1 MLSQAGKLVTEL
13 PTQDNRGEE
22 YVGVSEG
29 RSTKAPG
36 ARRRGRRWLLPL
48 FLLSPALALLLGI
61 VAYPIA
67 RAVWLSFHRLEILR
81 PDLSLNVGFDNYR
94 ELLRDPVIRIALQN
108 SIVWVVGVVLFQ
120 FLGGLGGALVL
131 NRRFAGRGIIR
142 GLALIPWATPSVLVA
157 LMWTWMLDGNY
168 GLINDLLV
176 KVRILSRFQPWLAQ
190 PWSALPG
197 VMLADIWQ
205 GVPFFSVMLLAALQ
219 AIPEDLF
226 EAARIDGASAWR
238 VLRHVTLPL
247 LLPTILI
254 TTMLRM
260 IWTANYMDLIMI
272 MTGGGPGYS
281 SLTIPLHAYYTAY
294 KRLDFGYGSAIAI
307 VQVAILGVA
316 IGFYLRQLRRNEAM
330 VQ

>member
-1 MLSQAGKLVTEL
+1 MRSPRRSSAKAFGKS
-13 PTQDNRGEE
+13 G
-22 YVGVSEG
+22 
-29 RSTKAPG
+29 
-36 ARRRGRRWLLPL
+36 RGRGWLLPL
-48 FLLSPALALLLGI
+48 FLLSPALVLLLGI

-67 RAVWLSFHRLEILR
+67 RAIWLSFHRLEIFR
-81 PDLSLNVGFDNYR
+81 PDLSQYVGLDHYR
-94 ELLRDPVIRIALQN
+94 GLLQDPVIRIALQN

-120 FLGGLGGALVL
+120 FLGGMVGALIL
-131 NRRFAGRGIIR
+131 NQRFPGRAIVR

-168 GLINDLLV
+168 GLVNDLLV
-176 KVRILSRFQPWLAQ
+176 KAGILSRFQPWLAQ
-190 PWSALPG
+190 PWSALPA
-197 VMLADIWQ
+197 VILAVGWQ
-205 GVPFFSVMLLAALQ
+205 GIPFFAVMLLAALQ

-238 VLRHVTLPL
+238 VFLHVTLPL

-281 SLTIPLHAYYTAY
+281 SLTLPLHAYYTAY
-294 KRLDFGYGSAIAI
+294 KRLDFGYGSTIAI
-307 VQVAILGVA
+307 VQVLILAAAIVA
-316 IGFYLRQLRRNEAM
+316 YLRQLRKNEVM

>member
-1 MLSQAGKLVTEL
+1 
-13 PTQDNRGEE
+13 
-22 YVGVSEG
+22 
-29 RSTKAPG
+29 
-36 ARRRGRRWLLPL
+36 
-48 FLLSPALALLLGI
+48 LLSPALVLLLGI

-81 PDLSLNVGFDNYR
+81 PDLSQYVGLDNYR
-94 ELLRDPVIRIALQN
+94 ALLQDSVMRIALQN
-108 SIVWVVGVVLFQ
+108 SAVWVMGVVLFQ
-120 FLGGLGGALVL
+120 LLGGLVGALIL
-131 NRRFAGRGIIR
+131 NQRFPGRAVVR

-176 KVRILSRFQPWLAQ
+176 KVGILSRFQPWLAQ
-190 PWSALPG
+190 PWSALPA
-197 VMLADIWQ
+197 VILADVWQ
-205 GVPFFSVMLLAALQ
+205 GIPFFAVMLLAALQ
-219 AIPEDLF
+219 GIPEDLF
-226 EAARIDGASAWR
+226 EAARIDGASPWR
-238 VLRHVTLPL
+238 VFRHVTLPL

-281 SLTIPLHAYYTAY
+281 SLTVPLHAYYTAY
-294 KRLDFGYGSAIAI
+294 KRLDFGYGSTIAI
-307 VQVAILGVA
+307 VQVAILAGA
-316 IGFYLRQLRRNEAM
+316 IVFYLRQLRRNEVM

>member
-1 MLSQAGKLVTEL
+1 MRSPRRYSAKAS
-13 PTQDNRGEE
+13 RGN
-22 YVGVSEG
+22 G
-29 RSTKAPG
+29 
-36 ARRRGRRWLLPL
+36 RGRRWLLPL
-48 FLLSPALALLLGI
+48 FLLSPALVLLLGI

-67 RAVWLSFHRLEILR
+67 RAIWLSFHRLEILR
-81 PDLSLNVGFDNYR
+81 PDLSQYVGLDNYR
-94 ELLRDPVIRIALQN
+94 ALLQDSVMRIALQN
-108 SIVWVVGVVLFQ
+108 SAVWVAGVVLFQ
-120 FLGGLGGALVL
+120 LLGGLVGALIL
-131 NRRFAGRGIIR
+131 NQRFPGRAVVR

-176 KVRILSRFQPWLAQ
+176 KVGILSRFQPWLAQ
-190 PWSALPG
+190 PWSALPA
-197 VMLADIWQ
+197 VILADVWQ
-205 GVPFFSVMLLAALQ
+205 GIPFFAVMLLAALQ

-226 EAARIDGASAWR
+226 EAARIDGASPWR
-238 VLRHVTLPL
+238 VFRHVTLPL

-294 KRLDFGYGSAIAI
+294 KRLDFGYGSTIAI
-307 VQVAILGVA
+307 VQVAILAGA
-316 IGFYLRQLRRNEAM
+316 IVFYLRQLRRNEVM

>member
-1 MLSQAGKLVTEL
+1 MSLIVFAK
-13 PTQDNRGEE
+13 
-22 YVGVSEG
+22 
-29 RSTKAPG
+29 RSTRAS
-36 ARRRGRRWLLPL
+36 RRGGGWLLPL

-94 ELLRDPVIRIALQN
+94 ELLQDPVIRIALQN

-120 FLGGLGGALVL
+120 FLGGMVGALVL
-131 NRRFAGRGIIR
+131 NRRFPGRGIVR

-176 KVRILSRFQPWLAQ
+176 KARILSRFQPWLAQ

-197 VMLADIWQ
+197 VMLADVWQ
-205 GVPFFSVMLLAALQ
+205 GIPFFAVMLLAALQ

-238 VLRHVTLPL
+238 VFRHVTLPL

-272 MTGGGPGYS
+272 MTGGGPGYG

-294 KRLDFGYGSAIAI
+294 KRLDFGYGSTIAI

-316 IGFYLRQLRRNEAM
+316 IVMYLRQLRQNEVI

>member
-1 MLSQAGKLVTEL
+1 M
-13 PTQDNRGEE
+13 
-22 YVGVSEG
+22 
-29 RSTKAPG
+29 
-36 ARRRGRRWLLPL
+36 PL
-48 FLLSPALALLLGI
+48 FLLSPALVLLVGI
-61 VAYPIA
+61 VAYPIG

-81 PDLSLNVGFDNYR
+81 PDLTRSVGWENYQA
-94 ELLRDPVIRIALQN
+94 LLQDPVIRIALQN
-108 SIVWVVGVVLFQ
+108 SVLWVVGVVIFQ
-120 FLGGLGGALVL
+120 FLGGLVGALIL
-131 NRRFAGRGIIR
+131 NRRFPGRAMVR

-168 GLINDLLV
+168 GLINDVLV
-176 KVRILSRFQPWLAQ
+176 KAGILSRFQPWLAQ
-190 PWSALPG
+190 PWSALPA

-205 GVPFFSVMLLAALQ
+205 GIPFFAVMLLAALQ

-226 EAARIDGASAWR
+226 EAARIDGAAAWR
-238 VLRHVTLPL
+238 VFRHVTLPL

-281 SLTIPLHAYYTAY
+281 SLTVPLHAYYMAY
-294 KRLDFGYGSAIAI
+294 KRLDFGYGATVAI
-307 VQVAILGVA
+307 VQVLILAGAIVA
-316 IGFYLRQLRRNEAM
+316 YLRQLRRNEAM

>member
-1 MLSQAGKLVTEL
+1 
-13 PTQDNRGEE
+13 
-22 YVGVSEG
+22 
-29 RSTKAPG
+29 
-36 ARRRGRRWLLPL
+36 
-48 FLLSPALALLLGI
+48 LLSPALALLLGI

-67 RAVWLSFHRLEILR
+67 RAVWLSFHRLEILQ

-94 ELLRDPVIRIALQN
+94 ELLQDPVIRIALQN

-120 FLGGLGGALVL
+120 FLGGLIGALVL
-131 NRRFAGRGIIR
+131 NRRFPGQGIVR

-176 KVRILSRFQPWLAQ
+176 RLRILSRFQPWLAQ

-205 GVPFFSVMLLAALQ
+205 GIPFFAVMLLAALQ

-226 EAARIDGASAWR
+226 EAARIDGASVWR
-238 VLRHVTLPL
+238 IFRHVTLPL

-294 KRLDFGYGSAIAI
+294 KRLDFGYGSTIAI
-307 VQVAILGVA
+307 VQVALLAAA
-316 IGFYLRQLRRNEAM
+316 IAFYLRQLRRNEGM

>member
-1 MLSQAGKLVTEL
+1 MRSPRRSSAKAS
-13 PTQDNRGEE
+13 RG
-22 YVGVSEG
+22 GG
-29 RSTKAPG
+29 
-36 ARRRGRRWLLPL
+36 RGRTWVLPL
-48 FLLSPALALLLGI
+48 LLLSPALALLLGI

-67 RAVWLSFHRLEILR
+67 RAIWLSFHRLEILQ
-81 PDLSLNVGFDNYR
+81 PDLTQYVALDNYR
-94 ELLRDPVIRIALQN
+94 SLLQDPVIRIALQN
-108 SIVWVVGVVLFQ
+108 SVVWVVGVVVFQ
-120 FLGGLGGALVL
+120 CLGGLVGALIL
-131 NRRFAGRGIIR
+131 NRRFPGRAAVR

-168 GLINDLLV
+168 GLVNDLLV
-176 KVRILSRFQPWLAQ
+176 KAGILSRFQPWLAQ
-190 PWSALPG
+190 PRSALPA
-197 VMLADIWQ
+197 VMLADVWQ
-205 GVPFFSVMLLAALQ
+205 GIPFFAVMLLAALQ

-238 VLRHVTLPL
+238 VFRHVTLPL

-281 SLTIPLHAYYTAY
+281 SLTVPLHAYYMAY
-294 KRLDFGYGSAIAI
+294 KRLDFGYGATIAI
-307 VQVAILGVA
+307 VQVAILAAA
-316 IGFYLRQLRRNEAM
+316 IVLYLRRLRRNEVM

>member
-1 MLSQAGKLVTEL
+1 MSLFQQPARASGAAR
-13 PTQDNRGEE
+13 RGE
-22 YVGVSEG
+22 
-29 RSTKAPG
+29 
-36 ARRRGRRWLLPL
+36 RWLLPL
-48 FLLSPALALLLGI
+48 LLLSPALVLLLGI

-67 RAVWLSFHRLEILR
+67 RALWLSVHRLEILR
-81 PDLSLNVGFDNYR
+81 PDLSQYVGLDNYR
-94 ELLRDPVIRIALQN
+94 NLFHDAVMRIALQN
-108 SIVWVVGVVLFQ
+108 SGVWVAGVVLFQ
-120 FLGGLGGALVL
+120 FLGGLVGAVLL
-131 NRRFAGRGIIR
+131 NRQFAGRAVVR

-176 KVRILSRFQPWLAQ
+176 KSGLLSRFQPWLAQ
-190 PWSALPG
+190 PGTALPA

-205 GVPFFSVMLLAALQ
+205 GIPFFAVMLLAALQ

-238 VLRHVTLPL
+238 VFRHVTLPL
-247 LLPTILI
+247 LLPTVLI

-260 IWTANYMDLIMI
+260 IWTANYMDLIMV

-281 SLTIPLHAYYTAY
+281 SLTLPLHAYYTAY
-294 KRLDFGYGSAIAI
+294 KRLDFGYGSTIAI
-307 VQVAILGVA
+307 VQVAVLAAA
-316 IGFYLRQLRRNEAM
+316 IVLYLRQLRANQGM

>member
-1 MLSQAGKLVTEL
+1 MRSPRRSSAKAS
-13 PTQDNRGEE
+13 RGS
-22 YVGVSEG
+22 G
-29 RSTKAPG
+29 
-36 ARRRGRRWLLPL
+36 RGRGWLLPL

-67 RAVWLSFHRLEILR
+67 RAIWLSFHRLEILR

-94 ELLRDPVIRIALQN
+94 ELLQDPVIRIALQN
-108 SIVWVVGVVLFQ
+108 SIVWVVGVVFFQ
-120 FLGGLGGALVL
+120 FLGGLVGALVL
-131 NRRFAGRGIIR
+131 NRRFPGRGIVR
-142 GLALIPWATPSVLVA
+142 GLALIPWATPSVLVG

-176 KVRILSRFQPWLAQ
+176 KVGILARFRPWLAQ
-190 PWSALPG
+190 PWSALTG
-197 VMLADIWQ
+197 VMLADVWQ
-205 GVPFFSVMLLAALQ
+205 GIPFFAVMLLAALQ

-238 VLRHVTLPL
+238 VFCHVTLPL

-281 SLTIPLHAYYTAY
+281 SLTVPLHAYYTAY
-294 KRLDFGYGSAIAI
+294 KRLDFGYGSTIAI

-316 IGFYLRQLRRNEAM
+316 IVFYLRQLRRNEVM

>member
-1 MLSQAGKLVTEL
+1 
-13 PTQDNRGEE
+13 
-22 YVGVSEG
+22 
-29 RSTKAPG
+29 
-36 ARRRGRRWLLPL
+36 
-48 FLLSPALALLLGI
+48 LLSPALVLLLGI

-81 PDLSLNVGFDNYR
+81 PDLSQFVGFAHYR
-94 ELLRDPVIRIALQN
+94 DLFADPVLRIALAN
-108 SIVWVVGVVLFQ
+108 SGAWVAGVVCFQ
-120 FLGGLGGALVL
+120 FVGGLIGALIL
-131 NRRFAGRGIIR
+131 NQRFPGRAAVR

-176 KVRILSRFQPWLAQ
+176 KAHVLSRFQPWLAQ
-190 PWSALPG
+190 PWTALPA
-197 VMLADIWQ
+197 VMLADVWQ
-205 GVPFFSVMLLAALQ
+205 GVPFFAVMLLAALQ

-247 LLPTILI
+247 LLPTILL
-254 TTMLRM
+254 TVMLRV
-260 IWTANYMDLIMI
+260 IWTANYMDLIMV

-281 SLTIPLHAYYTAY
+281 SLTVPLHAYYTAY
-294 KRLDFGYGSAIAI
+294 KRLDFGSGATIAI
-307 VQVAILGVA
+307 VQVLVLAGVIA
-316 IGFYLRQLRRNEAM
+316 LYLRQLRRNEVM

>member
-1 MLSQAGKLVTEL
+1 MI
-13 PTQDNRGEE
+13 
-22 YVGVSEG
+22 
-29 RSTKAPG
+29 
-36 ARRRGRRWLLPL
+36 LPL
-48 FLLSPALALLLGI
+48 LLLSPALVLLVGI

-67 RAVWLSFHRLEILR
+67 RAIWLSFHRLEILH
-81 PDLSLNVGFDNYR
+81 PDLSQSVGLEHYR
-94 ELLRDPVIRIALQN
+94 TLLQDPVLRIALEN
-108 SIVWVVGVVLFQ
+108 SVVWVVGVVLFQ
-120 FLGGLGGALVL
+120 FLGGLVGAMIL
-131 NRRFAGRGIIR
+131 NRRFPGRAVVR

-176 KVRILSRFQPWLAQ
+176 KAKLLSRFQPWLAQ
-190 PWSALPG
+190 PWSALPA
-197 VMLADIWQ
+197 VMVADIWQ
-205 GVPFFSVMLLAALQ
+205 GIPFFAVMLLAALQ

-226 EAARIDGASAWR
+226 EAARIDGATAWR
-238 VLRHVTLPL
+238 SFRHVTLPL

-281 SLTIPLHAYYTAY
+281 SLTLPLHAYYTAY
-294 KRLDFGYGSAIAI
+294 KRLDFGYGATVAI
-307 VQVAILGVA
+307 VQVAILAAA
-316 IGFYLRQLRRNEAM
+316 IVLYLRQLRNNEVM

>member
-1 MLSQAGKLVTEL
+1 
-13 PTQDNRGEE
+13 
-22 YVGVSEG
+22 
-29 RSTKAPG
+29 
-36 ARRRGRRWLLPL
+36 
-48 FLLSPALALLLGI
+48 LLSPALALLLGI

-67 RAVWLSFHRLEILR
+67 RAIWLSFHRLEILR

-94 ELLRDPVIRIALQN
+94 ELLQDPVIRIALQN
-108 SIVWVVGVVLFQ
+108 SIVWVVGVVFFQ
-120 FLGGLGGALVL
+120 FLGGLVGALVL
-131 NRRFAGRGIIR
+131 NRRFPGRGIVR
-142 GLALIPWATPSVLVA
+142 GLALIPWATPSVLVG

-176 KVRILSRFQPWLAQ
+176 KVGILARFRPWLAQ

-197 VMLADIWQ
+197 VMLADVWQ
-205 GVPFFSVMLLAALQ
+205 GIPFFAVMLLAALQ

-238 VLRHVTLPL
+238 VFCHVTLPL

-281 SLTIPLHAYYTAY
+281 SLTVPLHAYYTAY
-294 KRLDFGYGSAIAI
+294 KRLDFGYGSTIAI

-316 IGFYLRQLRRNEAM
+316 IAFYLRQLRRNEVM